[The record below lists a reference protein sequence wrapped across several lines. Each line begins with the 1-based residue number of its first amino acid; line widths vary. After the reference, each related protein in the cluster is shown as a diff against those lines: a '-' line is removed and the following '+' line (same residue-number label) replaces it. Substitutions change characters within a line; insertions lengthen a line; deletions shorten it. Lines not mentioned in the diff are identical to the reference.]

1 MANAAGQERNIVE
14 NFNIEK
20 EELAA
25 LIGDVKA
32 LPKLEQATVKGFI
45 LGLKSQE
52 GKKENV

>member
-1 MANAAGQERNIVE
+1 MANAAVQERNIVE

-32 LPKLEQATVKGFI
+32 LPKIEQATVKGFI